1 MKRERRERKG
11 KRDERKGKGREGK
24 VNTLYLPCIWYARE
38 DGKRQN
44 SGSRRKFIN
53 PLFLSSTLIPSDQT
67 TKFPYPLLLLF
78 PFILS

>member
-1 MKRERRERKG
+1 MFGQLKRERR
-11 KRDERKGKGREGK
+11 ERKGKGREGK
-24 VNTLYLPCIWYARE
+24 VSTFFLPCIWYVRE

-53 PLFLSSTLIPSDQT
+53 PLFLSSTLVPFDQT
-67 TKFPYPLLLLF
+67 TKFPYSLLLLF